1 MGRTTASG
9 FVIGRGTVSVLSQES
24 SHEGL
29 LLLRLW
35 ACGQGGRVV
44 QAKRHVHSP
53 RVENA
58 ARAGAPHRHGRLPAQ
73 SLMRP
78 ASARGLPSTTR
89 VENAHGTGVREVLYR
104 SHPWFG
110 RDVHVHAAIT
120 KSDGVYFR
128 CTLNGAD
135 GARWQELPAWMFD
148 RAACAGSCMVAEPFV
163 SLAALSALSRLLDA
177 MGRPSPAAPQPP
189 GLGAHSRLDRN
200 RGEHHADGTSVTITH
215 PAWYAATAGDDREA
229 APDRCVRRRH

>member
-9 FVIGRGTVSVLSQES
+9 FVIGRGTVSDLSQES

-58 ARAGAPHRHGRLPAQ
+58 ARAGATPPWAPA
-73 SLMRP
+73 RP
-78 ASARGLPSTTR
+78 EPDAAGGWCTTR
-89 VENAHGTGVREVLYR
+89 GENAHGTGVREVLYR
-104 SHPWFG
+104 WHPWFG
-110 RDVHVHAAIT
+110 LDVHVHAAIT

-128 CTLNGAD
+128 CTSRCCRDPTG
-135 GARWQELPAWMFD
+135 GTRGPIE
-148 RAACAGSCMVAEPFV
+148 VA
-163 SLAALSALSRLLDA
+163 
-177 MGRPSPAAPQPP
+177 GRPS
-189 GLGAHSRLDRN
+189 
-200 RGEHHADGTSVTITH
+200 V
-215 PAWYAATAGDDREA
+215 
-229 APDRCVRRRH
+229 

>member
-1 MGRTTASG
+1 MRKAALRPCESIARTLKPQTQRKTLTCTGERRCIEQTIPPITGDHLHIQLHWGSEPRGWAEVDPMGRTPASG
-9 FVIGRGTVSVLSQES
+9 FVMGRGTFSDLSQES

-58 ARAGAPHRHGRLPAQ
+58 AR
-73 SLMRP
+73 
-78 ASARGLPSTTR
+78 
-89 VENAHGTGVREVLYR
+89 
-104 SHPWFG
+104 PWFG

-135 GARWQELPAWMFD
+135 GARWQEAPA
-148 RAACAGSCMVAEPFV
+148 
-163 SLAALSALSRLLDA
+163 LAHAYEQGCR
-177 MGRPSPAAPQPP
+177 
-189 GLGAHSRLDRN
+189 GL
-200 RGEHHADGTSVTITH
+200 RG
-215 PAWYAATAGDDREA
+215 
-229 APDRCVRRRH
+229 

>member
-1 MGRTTASG
+1 MGGTTASG
-9 FVIGRGTVSVLSQES
+9 FVIGRGTVSDLSQES

-58 ARAGAPHRHGRLPAQ
+58 AR
-73 SLMRP
+73 
-78 ASARGLPSTTR
+78 
-89 VENAHGTGVREVLYR
+89 
-104 SHPWFG
+104 PWFG

-135 GARWQELPAWMFD
+135 GARWQEAPALAHAYEQGCRGLREQRPAWLGPEPD
-148 RAACAGSCMVAEPFV
+148 LQPPPVAGSARP
-163 SLAALSALSRLLDA
+163 ALDPDWLSVGPAPPGDRVWRLLPTLPKPRT
-177 MGRPSPAAPQPP
+177 RPS
-189 GLGAHSRLDRN
+189 R
-200 RGEHHADGTSVTITH
+200 
-215 PAWYAATAGDDREA
+215 RE
-229 APDRCVRRRH
+229 